1 VAGQGAPGEVIAP
14 GPVVACGEG
23 ALRLTELQRAG
34 GKRGPAAAFLQARP
48 IAPGERFDA

>member
-1 VAGQGAPGEVIAP
+1 
-14 GPVVACGEG
+14 
-23 ALRLTELQRAG
+23 LQRAG